1 MRAEVR
7 DRRLDGTV
15 ADAVL
20 EAAGHR
26 LPRRRVALA
35 GLTAREVEVLILL
48 ARGLSN
54 RQIAEQL
61 VITPKTAGNHVEHIY
76 AKIGASSRA
85 AAAMFAV
92 QHGLL
97 PDEKIAVTTTP

>member
-1 MRAEVR
+1 M
-7 DRRLDGTV
+7 
-15 ADAVL
+15 L

-26 LPRRRVALA
+26 LPRRREAVA

-48 ARGLSN
+48 ARGMSN
-54 RQIAEQL
+54 RQIAERL

-76 AKIGASSRA
+76 VKIGASSRA
-85 AAAMFAV
+85 GAAMFAV

-97 PDEKIAVTTTP
+97 PEEKVAVPARP

>member
-1 MRAEVR
+1 M
-7 DRRLDGTV
+7 
-15 ADAVL
+15 L

-26 LPRRRVALA
+26 LPRRREALA
-35 GLTAREVEVLILL
+35 GLTAREVEVLILV

-54 RQIAEQL
+54 KQIAERL

-97 PDEKIAVTTTP
+97 PEEKLTAPARP